1 MFIEHECTIS
11 VVFEL
16 LISSVE
22 EVPRFRSETS
32 KNRDHAFSELMNRGG
47 NDRGDRRERRKES
60 LETEKE
66 KKY

>member
-11 VVFEL
+11 VVFGL

-32 KNRDHAFSELMNRGG
+32 KNRDHAFSELMNGGG
-47 NDRGDRRERRKES
+47 NDRVDRRERGG
-60 LETEKE
+60 EKV
-66 KKY
+66 

>member
-47 NDRGDRRERRKES
+47 NDRGDRRES
-60 LETEKE
+60 LETERE